1 MEPVRKFKI
10 IVNSKECGTCSGA
23 TPSAVAKKVVKKL
36 CGTSSKVVT
45 FRLKECKR
53 GCERVCGPYQGR
65 MEKLDKPYKR
75 DGKKITHRV
84 VCGKVRKMRG
94 GRDLVAEDFDKEKNN
109 NYNELFKSYQLHN
122 KKKFSLLSIKKKSN
136 TNKQQIHNYNNKL
149 LQLSS
154 SLHYHV
160 KIEENKNNNIL
171 YAYFGTIT
179 IYVNNFG
186 YKNYYKYVIFI
197 DNKNNV
203 IFLQLNPDFSITH
216 FNFHKNRI
224 DDELKDYL
232 LKLYKKLENES
243 NDKKL
248 RIQNFIK
255 KTLKINN
262 DSVNSNLNK
271 SINVHSEPETL
282 PNGCIKYPA
291 NYKFSGKNKNGILYS
306 TNKLFRGNS
315 KSCKLYLF
323 NPTENIYN
331 LLLTELD
338 YLVNVYDINGNP
350 FQITYSGLF
359 FREGVIAGSV
369 KINID
374 DIEKF
379 LYCPQSFS
387 NLNKKITLQVKN
399 DYFNNRSFQFPC
411 WIIFKKE
418 TRTENKERQENQRR
432 REEEN
437 QRRREEENQRRREEE
452 NQRRR
457 EEENQRRRKS
467 NTKLTFED
475 FSKEHYIGE
484 FTIKE
489 IDGQKYFF
497 IGHNNDN
504 YTLVYYTGDS
514 PTSLVILILFK
525 KSKKFYE
532 ITSNDY
538 NRILKQI
545 VQRYRRKTQRGN
557 INIKPDDHHINPNFN
572 YLYAILQNFC
582 NDLMGNTEWFKD
594 NPIDLMNE
602 ISSKNKNELLEYHRK
617 IRAKKIAKSY
627 IYEHSDTVNP
637 NKYTEEDFLNILSD
651 QSITENF
658 GLDDE
663 INIMTGETL
672 DNAIQQCR
680 HDLKEALGY
689 FYKNDNLHWLKQHK
703 KNRKQIL
710 FSSTPF
716 SFYDVLNYI

>member
-1 MEPVRKFKI
+1 MEPTRKFKI
-10 IVNSKECGTCSGA
+10 IVNSKECGTCSGP

-36 CGTSSKVVT
+36 CGTSSKVVK
-45 FRLKECKR
+45 FSLKECNR

-75 DGKKITHRV
+75 AGKKITHRV

-109 NYNELFKSYQLHN
+109 NYNELFKSYQSHN
-122 KKKFSLLSIKKKSN
+122 KQKYHLLGIKKK
-136 TNKQQIHNYNNKL
+136 TNIHKQQIHNYNNKL
-149 LQLSS
+149 LQLSY

-216 FNFHKNRI
+216 FNFHENRI

-255 KTLKINN
+255 EILKIKN

-282 PNGCIKYPA
+282 PNDCIKYPA
-291 NYKFSGKNKNGILYS
+291 NYKFSGENKNGIPYS

-323 NPTENIYN
+323 DPTKNIYN

-399 DYFNNRSFQFPC
+399 DYFNNRSIQFPC

-418 TRTENKERQENQRR
+418 TRTENKERQ
-432 REEEN
+432 
-437 QRRREEENQRRREEE
+437 E

-538 NRILKQI
+538 NRILEQI
-545 VQRYRRKTQRGN
+545 VQRYIRKTYHGN
-557 INIKPDDHHINPNFN
+557 LNIDPNHHSINRDF
-572 YLYAILQNFC
+572 YSLYAILQNFC
-582 NDLMGNTEWFKD
+582 NDLMGNTNWFKSD
-594 NPIDLMNE
+594 PINLMNE
-602 ISSKNKNELLEYHRK
+602 ISSKNKNELLKYHRK

-627 IYEHSDTVNP
+627 IYEHSDKVNST
-637 NKYTEEDFLNILSD
+637 KYTEGDFLKILND
-651 QSITENF
+651 ESITKNF
-658 GLDDE
+658 GLDYE
-663 INIMTGETL
+663 INIMTNETI
-672 DNAIQQCR
+672 DGAIQQCK
-680 HDLKEALGY
+680 HDLEKALAS
-689 FYKNDNLHWLKQHK
+689 FYSHDALDSLKQYK
-703 KNRKQIL
+703 KSRKQIS
-710 FSSTPF
+710 FSSTPV
-716 SFYDVLNYI
+716 SFYELLQNI